1 MTIAIGVDV
10 GGTGIKGAPVD
21 VTTGRLLAPKRSV
34 ATPRP
39 ATPEAIAAAVGGLV
53 GELGAEA
60 DWPVGVAFPA
70 VVRDGVVK
78 TAANIDPAWVGTDG
92 AALFGGVLGRP
103 ATLLND
109 ADAAG
114 LAEVEFGA
122 GRGRVGTIAV
132 VTLGTGI
139 GSALFTG
146 GRLFRNTELGRLLL
160 GETDA
165 CFWACAVAKEREGLG
180 WPEWTARLQ
189 RYLSYLEWLIWP
201 DLVILGGAISEAADE
216 FIPRLELE
224 AEIMPAQLG
233 ADAGIVGAAL
243 AA

>member
-1 MTIAIGVDV
+1 MSIAIGIDV

-21 VTTGRLLAPKRSV
+21 VATGRLLAAKYTV

-39 ATPEAIAAAVGGLV
+39 ATPEAVAAAVGEVLAG
-53 GELGAEA
+53 LGAEA

-92 AALFGGVLGRP
+92 DTLFGRVLGRP
-103 ATLLND
+103 VTLLND

-114 LAEVEFGA
+114 LAEVEYGA
-122 GRGRVGTIAV
+122 GRGRAGTIAV

-201 DLVILGGAISEAADE
+201 DLIILGGAISEAGDE
-216 FIPRLELE
+216 FIPALELE
-224 AEIMPAQLG
+224 AQIVPALLG
-233 ADAGIVGAAL
+233 ADSGIVGAAL